1 MFIVFDK
8 ESNSVYAGI
17 SPNGRYLFERLSA
30 EYRAIKCVILSQ
42 KGDAQAC
49 ADEIMRCTDR
59 HDVKVCPLEEFASLM
74 ETFKQDCECAGVE
87 YHPRPAKTYI
97 YEHPNAIFKV
107 TLDENDVIDQV
118 FMRTN
123 GDWKS
128 LRANQ
133 AKCATF
139 LYHVEEV
146 AAGESFGLYTRIHV

>member
-1 MFIVFDK
+1 MNYFTT
-8 ESNSVYAGI
+8 
-17 SPNGRYLFERLSA
+17 NGNL
-30 EYRAIKCVILSQ
+30 YRAAN
-42 KGDAQAC
+42 KGALVREFVEEQPG
-49 ADEIMRCTDR
+49 EGEL
-59 HDVKVCPLEEFASLM
+59 LEMFVNDLKEMNLTVASDYFQVLDQVVGEWGEGGL

-123 GDWKS
+123 SNWKS

-139 LYHVEEV
+139 LRHAEEV
-146 AAGESFGLYTRIHV
+146 AAGESFGLYTRIHA

>member
-42 KGDAQAC
+42 KGVAQAC

-74 ETFKQDCECAGVE
+74 K
-87 YHPRPAKTYI
+87 
-97 YEHPNAIFKV
+97 
-107 TLDENDVIDQV
+107 
-118 FMRTN
+118 M
-123 GDWKS
+123 
-128 LRANQ
+128 
-133 AKCATF
+133 
-139 LYHVEEV
+139 
-146 AAGESFGLYTRIHV
+146 